1 MFLSCIR
8 EWTNWR
14 LENKWR
20 LYPLLGW
27 LSYFRSHA
35 QMLSKRGM
43 ASWLTAEIW
52 RTPGLDFWS
61 MATYQQIISARN
73 LVDFWKVGQKPRP
86 QNPSSKRADVPAV
99 SSLGI
104 ILGTVQKKNAR
115 WWQLPLKSITLPTW
129 RTKLPTQM
137 SKLSCLGMNV
147 WSMTIPISHLSLSCH
162 CHIHAW

>member
-35 QMLSKRGM
+35 QMLSKHGM

-52 RTPGLDFWS
+52 RTPGLDFWIFLIYGHIS
-61 MATYQQIISARN
+61 TNNLCQEPGWFLDSGSEATCKIREIRV
-73 LVDFWKVGQKPRP
+73 LKGQTSGSC
-86 QNPSSKRADVPAV
+86 SSKNFTCDPPRMNRP
-99 SSLGI
+99 SLHRKMVTAPI
-104 ILGTVQKKNAR
+104 EIDHFKMTKQATNNANVQA
-115 WWQLPLKSITLPTW
+115 LMP
-129 RTKLPTQM
+129 
-137 SKLSCLGMNV
+137 GYE
-147 WSMTIPISHLSLSCH
+147 SL
-162 CHIHAW
+162 I